1 MNPIESLIVLVL
13 LLVMLFIATI
23 AKHNSAKSSAILALL
38 ILFSFAVPEEFLAVY
53 LLITV
58 LIQAKLT
65 L

>member
-1 MNPIESLIVLVL
+1 MNPIEGLICILSLI
-13 LLVMLFIATI
+13 VMLFIATI
-23 AKHNSAKSSAILALL
+23 AKHNTAKSSAILAIL